1 MDFGALTSTVTLLL
15 GILQGSQM
23 PETQELRAQKES
35 DRVLVQT
42 VLKSLE
48 ETSRGGKEVIA
59 TQSVSVIKSLLAMDT
74 PAGREASNL
83 RLTIP
88 YFGTVSIVRPKT
100 GEASQQQQPQ
110 KQQQQPTPP
119 AINGPAIFPTSQG
132 INFDAGQSVCHS
144 APDPWASLP
153 YQAPGSD
160 STNVPMVSFTS
171 SHFPIV
177 MQEQGQQPWDQ
188 NWNLME
194 ADTVFFDSLLST
206 DIDGN
211 WIL

>member
-15 GILQGSQM
+15 GVLQGSQM

-35 DRVLVQT
+35 DRALVQT

-48 ETSRGGKEVIA
+48 ETSRGGKEIIA

-100 GEASQQQQPQ
+100 GEVGQQEQQQ

-119 AINGPAIFPTSQG
+119 AINGPAIFPTNQG
-132 INFDAGQSVCHS
+132 INFDPSCY
-144 APDPWASLP
+144 APQDPWAPLP
-153 YQAPGSD
+153 HQTQGSE

-171 SHFPIV
+171 SHFPTL
-177 MQEQGQQPWDQ
+177 MQEQGQQPYPNQD
-188 NWNLME
+188 WNLMD